1 MKQQKSFVAT
11 EQTIQR
17 EWVLVDATGVPL
29 GRLASHVAMILRG
42 KHKPT
47 FTPHADAGDYVII
60 INTDKLVL
68 TGAKM
73 EDKYYFSHSGYVG
86 NDKNVQAKTM
96 FANKSDFMVTHAVKG
111 MLPKNALGRQMFRK
125 LKVYKGDKHP
135 HEAQL
140 PKMADICARSGVITL
155 KKTGGK

>member
-1 MKQQKSFVAT
+1 MSKKEQKSFVAT
-11 EQTIQR
+11 EKNHKR
-17 EWVLVDATGVPL
+17 EWVLIDATGMAV
-29 GRLASHVAMILRG
+29 GRLASQVAMILRG

-47 FTPHADAGDYVII
+47 FTPHFDAGDYVIV
-60 INTDKLVL
+60 INTDKIIL

-86 NDKNVQAKTM
+86 NDKHVQAKTM
-96 FANKSDFMVTHAVKG
+96 LKNKSDWMVEHAVKG

-135 HEAQL
+135 HEAQQPRMISL
-140 PKMADICARSGVITL
+140 AG
-155 KKTGGK
+155 GGK

>member
-1 MKQQKSFVAT
+1 MIMSKNQQKTFLAND
-11 EQTIQR
+11 QNHKR
-17 EWVLVDATGVPL
+17 EWVLVDATGMAL
-29 GRLASHVAMILRG
+29 GRLASQVAMILRG

-47 FTPHADAGDYVII
+47 FTPHHDAGDYVIV
-60 INTDKLVL
+60 INTDKIIL

-86 NDKNVQAKTM
+86 NDKHVQAKTM
-96 FANKSDFMVTHAVKG
+96 LKNKSDYMVEHAIKG

-135 HEAQL
+135 HEAQM
-140 PKMADICARSGVITL
+140 PKVIKL
-155 KKTGGK
+155 GGKK

>member
-1 MKQQKSFVAT
+1 MKQQKTFMANPQNHT
-11 EQTIQR
+11 R
-17 EWVLVDATGVPL
+17 EWVLIDAAGMAV
-29 GRLASHVAMILRG
+29 GRLASQVAMILRG

-47 FTPHADAGDYVII
+47 YTTHHDAGDYVIV
-60 INTDKLVL
+60 INTDKIIL

-73 EDKYYFSHSGYVG
+73 EDKYYWSHSGYVG
-86 NDKNVQAKTM
+86 GTKEIQAKEM
-96 FANKSDFMVTHAVKG
+96 LKNKSDFMVNHAVKG

-140 PKMADICARSGVITL
+140 PKKITL
-155 KKTGGK
+155 AGGGDKK

>member
-1 MKQQKSFVAT
+1 MKQQKTFQAS
-11 EQTIQR
+11 EQNHTR
-17 EWVLVDATGVPL
+17 EWVLVDASGMAL

-47 FTPHADAGDYVII
+47 FTPHHDAGAYVIV
-60 INTDKLVL
+60 INTDKIIL

-73 EDKYYFSHSGYVG
+73 EDKYYWSHSGFIG
-86 NDKNVQAKTM
+86 GAKEVQAKEM
-96 FANKSDFMVTHAVKG
+96 FKNKSDFMVEHAVKG

-135 HEAQL
+135 HEAQM
-140 PKMADICARSGVITL
+140 PKKIVL
-155 KKTGGK
+155 GGGSK